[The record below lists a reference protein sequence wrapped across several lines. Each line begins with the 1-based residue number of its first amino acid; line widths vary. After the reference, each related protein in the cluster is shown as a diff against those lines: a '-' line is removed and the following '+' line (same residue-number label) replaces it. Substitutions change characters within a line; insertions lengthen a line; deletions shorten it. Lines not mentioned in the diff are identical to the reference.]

1 MHVNIDSNSIPVFLA
16 HGGAA
21 TQIHGTLDGL
31 RASGIHANFAHWWE
45 SSCEVDLLH
54 FFGIPSLQY
63 LKFAEGKNIPV
74 ISTHLLSVAC
84 NRTLQRMSLQG
95 LGWSLCG
102 KLEKIPIVGNFIT
115 TNHPEALR
123 KCSICIVGLNA
134 EREVLLRTYKVAEEK
149 IHVIPLALGEAY
161 FEALPVTGK
170 KNWLITT
177 GTITPQ
183 KRSLEL
189 AQMAHENEVPIC
201 FVGKPYDSN
210 SQYWYQFKSLVD
222 DRYVNYVSHTGS
234 IEEMRQLLVSARGF
248 VLYSDYENWSLSAHE
263 AAACGLPLLLPKQ
276 AWSVERFGNQV
287 AYFNPSNRR
296 SHGSDLKRFFLSSTH
311 MNAPEVEHLTW
322 NQVSARLVE
331 IYQDVLAKKT

>member
-1 MHVNIDSNSIPVFLA
+1 
-16 HGGAA
+16 
-21 TQIHGTLDGL
+21 
-31 RASGIHANFAHWWE
+31 
-45 SSCEVDLLH
+45 
-54 FFGIPSLQY
+54 
-63 LKFAEGKNIPV
+63 
-74 ISTHLLSVAC
+74 
-84 NRTLQRMSLQG
+84 MSLQG

-331 IYQDVLAKKT
+331 IYPDVLAKKT